1 MSMGIQGTG
10 SSNAATS
17 TFPEF
22 AGRRFWSYGPDPWDR
37 TNNLVAN
44 WVWDLPKAS
53 RLVGGSLV
61 HWVFDD
67 WQFSGVS
74 SFVSGTPVGVSMT
87 LSDGANLTGGGDG
100 GTILKTGNAVL
111 PKDQRTFNEYFNT
124 SVFAR
129 PAVGNIGSGAGA
141 SVYAF
146 RGPGINNWN
155 FTFIK
160 NIRFKEKVD
169 LQFRWE
175 MYNAFNHTQFN
186 SVNAT
191 AIFNAQ
197 GVQTSSTFG
206 QLSGADTPRLQQ
218 MTLRLS
224 F

>member
-1 MSMGIQGTG
+1 
-10 SSNAATS
+10 
-17 TFPEF
+17 
-22 AGRRFWSYGPDPWDR
+22 
-37 TNNLVAN
+37 
-44 WVWDLPKAS
+44 
-53 RLVGGSLV
+53 
-61 HWVFDD
+61 
-67 WQFSGVS
+67 
-74 SFVSGTPVGVSMT
+74 
-87 LSDGANLTGGGDG
+87 
-100 GTILKTGNAVL
+100 
-111 PKDQRTFNEYFNT
+111 
-124 SVFAR
+124 
-129 PAVGNIGSGAGA
+129 VGNIGSGAGA

-160 NIRFKEKVD
+160 NIRVKEKVD

-186 SVNAT
+186 GVNAT

-206 QLSGADTPRLQQ
+206 QLNGADTPRLQQ